1 MMKKLNMNR
10 LGIGLFCTLLIG
22 GGSLTLCTGAKG
34 IAKATVAGV
43 KAGYTKEGMVGLLT
57 GTISGIENGVASNL
71 FAKNDFINLYG
82 LTADTFGNTFI
93 RDADTAYN
101 IVKDNNGQLQF
112 VANERDDSKAAEGI
126 VSLNKTL
133 SEKNIPLLY
142 VQAPLKYIKGFTK
155 FPAAVTD
162 YSNSNTD
169 KFKSLLEAGGVDV
182 LDLRE
187 SVEKDYL
194 DKSSLFY
201 NTDHHWRTET
211 AFWAV
216 GKTVETLKE
225 TYNIDLD
232 PEGTYTNMSSYRQK
246 FFEQSFLG
254 SQGRRV
260 GEYFGGID
268 DFTLITPN
276 FETNYTVTINKS
288 DGSRVREGSF
298 EEAIIDQSLL
308 EEKDVFTNRYASYF
322 GADYPEVV
330 IQNHSAH
337 NDYKI
342 LVVKDSYALPYTGF
356 LSTMVGEVRMLD
368 LRYYSDLSIEQYV
381 GTYDIDAV
389 LYVYK
394 SINTVK

>member
-1 MMKKLNMNR
+1 MKKLNMNR

-22 GGSLTLCTGAKG
+22 GGSLTLCTGAKE
-34 IAKATVAGV
+34 IAKATVSGA
-43 KAGYTKEGMVGLLT
+43 KAGYTGGGISGLLT

-71 FAKNDFINLYG
+71 FAKNQFINLYG
-82 LTADTFGNTFI
+82 LTASTFGNTFI

-101 IVKDNNGQLQF
+101 IVKDNNGDLQF
-112 VANERDDSKAAEGI
+112 IANERDDSKAAEAI
-126 VSLNKTL
+126 VSLNETL
-133 SEKNIPLLY
+133 CAKDIPLLY
-142 VQAPLKYIKGFTK
+142 VQAPLKYTEGFTE
-155 FPAAVTD
+155 FPAAITD

-169 KFKSLLEAGGVDV
+169 KFKGLLEAGGVDV
-182 LDLRE
+182 LDLRDA
-187 SVEKDYL
+187 VEEDHL

-225 TYNIDLD
+225 GYGIDLD
-232 PEGTYTNMSSYRQK
+232 PEGTYTSMSSYRQR

-260 GEYFGGID
+260 GKYFGGID

-298 EEAIIDQSLL
+298 EEAIIDKSLL

-330 IQNHSAH
+330 IQNHSAD
-337 NDYKI
+337 NDYKV
-342 LVVKDSYALPYTGF
+342 LVVKDSYALPYTAF
-356 LSTMVGEVRMLD
+356 LSTMVGEVCMLD
-368 LRYYSDLSIEQYV
+368 LRYYSDMSIEQYV
-381 GTYDIDAV
+381 ETHDIDAV

>member
-1 MMKKLNMNR
+1 MKKFNMNK

-22 GGSLTLCTGAKG
+22 GGTLTLATGAKEITKSTLTG
-34 IAKATVAGV
+34 IKSGFANDGV
-43 KAGYTKEGMVGLLT
+43 SGLLT
-57 GTISGIENGVASNL
+57 GFISGIENGVSSNL
-71 FAKNDFINLYG
+71 FAKNSFVNIYG

-93 RDADTAYN
+93 RDVDTAYN

-112 VANERDDSKAAEGI
+112 IANERDDSKAAAEI
-126 VSLNKTL
+126 VSLNESLEAKG
-133 SEKNIPLLY
+133 IPLLY
-142 VQAPLKYIKGFTK
+142 VQAPLKNINGFTEL
-155 FPAAVTD
+155 PAAIID

-169 KFKSLLEAGGVDV
+169 KFKALLEEGGVDV
-182 LDLRE
+182 LDLRKN
-187 SVEKDYL
+187 VEEDHL

-201 NTDHHWRTET
+201 KTDHHWRVET

-216 GKTVETLKE
+216 GETVNTLRE
-225 TYNIDLD
+225 DYGIDLD
-232 PEGTYTNMSSYRQK
+232 SEGTYTDMASYRQK

-260 GEYFGGID
+260 GKYYDGLD
-268 DFTLITPN
+268 DFTLMTPN
-276 FETNYTVTINKS
+276 FDTDYTVTINKS

-308 EEKDVFTNRYASYF
+308 EEEDVFTNRYAAYF

-330 IQNHSAH
+330 IENHLADKDL
-337 NDYKI
+337 NV
-342 LVVKDSYALPYTGF
+342 LVVKDSFALPYTGF
-356 LSTMVGEVRMLD
+356 LSTMVSEVRMLD
-368 LRYYSDLSIEQYV
+368 LRYYNDMSIEEYV
-381 GTYDIDAV
+381 EAHDIDVV